1 MNNNKI
7 TQEFDN
13 LITSIQ
19 SYKDEIEQMQTNNTK
34 LNEDILA
41 LEKEKKEGYKSFNTE
56 THILVSIEEL
66 NLIKDDLAEARDC
79 ANYAYDEA
87 QNAESYATES
97 RDYASN
103 AEDCASYGIDKLNK
117 IIDEEK

>member
-1 MNNNKI
+1 MNNEI
-7 TQEFDN
+7 IQEFAN

-19 SYKDEIEQMQTNNTK
+19 SYKNEIEQMQTNNTK

-56 THILVSIEEL
+56 THILVSIEKL
-66 NLIKDDLAEARDC
+66 NLIKNDLEEARDS

-87 QNAESYATES
+87 QNAESYANES

-103 AEDCASYGIDKLNK
+103 SEDYASNGIDRLNK
-117 IIDEEK
+117 IMIGE

>member
-19 SYKDEIEQMQTNNTK
+19 SYKDKIEQMQTNNTK
-34 LNEDILA
+34 LNEDIQV
-41 LEKEKKEGYKSFNTE
+41 LEKEKKESYKSFNTE
-56 THILVSIEEL
+56 THILVSIKKL
-66 NLIKDDLAEARDC
+66 NLIKDDLKEARDC

-87 QNAESYATES
+87 QSAESYATES

-103 AEDCASYGIDKLNK
+103 SEDCATNGINRLNK
-117 IIDEEK
+117 IMIGE